1 MGTIFWY
8 RLGRFRGQILGWG
21 IGLALLALMLVQFYD
36 TILDQQEQ
44 IQQLIDSYPPEL
56 MAFFGGAMD
65 FVSPAGY
72 LNIEFFSYMPL
83 ILGIFAVLIGSGLLA
98 SDEEAGRLDLLLA
111 YPVNRTPFFVGRVL
125 AFVVATLGILF
136 IVWLSLV
143 VPSRWTPL
151 KEVSPVEMAF
161 PCLTVF
167 ATMMFFGMLA
177 LLFSMVLPS
186 RRMAAMLSGLV
197 LVASFF
203 LPGLALIND
212 AIEPIAKW
220 SPLQYYQGGEAI
232 DGLNVK
238 WLAGLLGLAVL
249 WAVLAWWRFERRDI
263 RVGGEGGWQWPTLSQ
278 LLPRVLSTGD

>member
-8 RLGRFRGQILGWG
+8 RLRRFRGQVLGWG
-21 IGLALLALMLVQFYD
+21 IGLALLALMLVQFYG
-36 TILDQQEQ
+36 TIVEQQEQ
-44 IQQLIDSYPPEL
+44 FEQLVENYPPEL
-56 MAFFGGAMD
+56 MAFFGGEVD
-65 FVSPAGY
+65 FISPSGY
-72 LNIEFFSYMPL
+72 LNVEFFSYMPL
-83 ILGIFAVLIGSGLLA
+83 ILGVFAVLMGSGLLA

-111 YPVNRTPFFVGRVL
+111 YPINRTPFFVGRVL
-125 AFVVATLGILF
+125 AFVVAMLGILF
-136 IVWLSLV
+136 ILWLSLA

-151 KEVSPVEMAF
+151 KEVSIVEMAL

-167 ATMMFFGMLA
+167 ATMIFFSMLA

-186 RRMAAMLSGLV
+186 RRTAAMLSGLV

-212 AIEPIAKW
+212 AIEPLARW

-232 DGLNVK
+232 DGLNVT

-249 WAVLAWWRFERRDI
+249 WTVLAWWRFERRDI
-263 RVGGEGGWQWPTLSQ
+263 RVGGEGGWQRPALSR
-278 LLPRVLSTGD
+278 LLPRRLGIRD